1 MRGILAG
8 AAMVALIAGCNM
20 APAPAPPPP
29 VLSAQP
35 LPDAT
40 IAHADFS
47 NPSLWLCR
55 PGLADDKCKINLDAT
70 IINANGSTSV
80 EKHKAAGNPNIDCF
94 FVYPTV
100 SLDPGWASDWSV
112 DRMEIDDIK
121 LQFARFNSVCRQFA
135 PIYRQTTLTALRV
148 ASGGPQPAGE
158 RLPQG
163 VGGYN
168 DVLDAWNWYMANE
181 NKGRGVVLIGHSQG
195 AGVIARL
202 IASEIEGK
210 PAEKQFVSGI
220 ILGSAV
226 MVPEGKDT
234 GGTYKS
240 IPLCRAEDQTGC
252 VISYASFRDTNPPPA
267 SSRFGRSAGGNVA
280 ACNNPA
286 NLASGEG
293 KPDAYFL
300 ARGFLNGSGGTAQPA
315 WANPEPAITT
325 PFVKT
330 PGLISTR
337 CVRKGDFSYLE
348 MHVNADPADKRTDEL
363 GGEVIRPTGP
373 DLAWGLH
380 LIDVDHSMG
389 DLLRIVGKQAK
400 AWSKKS

>member
-8 AAMVALIAGCNM
+8 AAMAGAMTGCTM
-20 APAPAPPPP
+20 APAAPPVAP
-29 VLSAQP
+29 LAAQP
-35 LPDAT
+35 LPDAK

-55 PGLADDKCKINLDAT
+55 PGLADDKCRINLDTT

-80 EKHKAAGNPNIDCF
+80 EKYKAAANPNIDCF

-112 DRMEIDDIK
+112 DRMEIDDVK
-121 LQFARFNSVCRQFA
+121 LQFARFGSVCRQFA

-181 NKGRGVVLIGHSQG
+181 NKGRGVVLVGHSQG

-202 IASEIEGK
+202 IAAEIEGK

-267 SSRFGRSAGGNVA
+267 ASRFGRSAGGNVA

-286 NLASGEG
+286 NLATGEG

-300 ARGFLNGSGGTAQPA
+300 AKGFLNGSGGTTQPA
-315 WANPEPAITT
+315 WASPEPSVAT

-330 PGLISTR
+330 PGLVSTK

-389 DLLRIVGKQAK
+389 DLIRIVGKQAK
-400 AWSKKS
+400 AWARRG

>member
-1 MRGILAG
+1 MRGILAFVAM
-8 AAMVALIAGCNM
+8 AASITGCTM
-20 APAPAPPPP
+20 APAAPPVAALKP
-29 VLSAQP
+29 QP
-35 LPDAT
+35 LPDET
-40 IAHADFS
+40 VAHADFS

-70 IINANGSTSV
+70 VINANGSTSV
-80 EKHKAAGNPNIDCF
+80 EKYKAASSPAIDC
-94 FVYPTV
+94 V

-121 LQFARFNSVCRQFA
+121 LQFARFGSVCRQFA

-181 NKGRGVVLIGHSQG
+181 NKGRGVVLVGHSQG

-202 IASEIEGK
+202 IAAEIEGK

-252 VISYASFRDTNPPPA
+252 VISYASFRDSNPPPA
-267 SSRFGRSAGGNVA
+267 ASRFGRSNGGNVA

-286 NLASGEG
+286 NLATGQG

-300 ARGFLNGSGGTAQPA
+300 AKGFLNGSGGTTQPA
-315 WANPEPAITT
+315 WASPEPAITT

-330 PGLISTR
+330 PGLVSTQ

-400 AWSKKS
+400 AWAKKG

>member
-8 AAMVALIAGCNM
+8 AAMAASITGCTM
-20 APAPAPPPP
+20 APAAPPAAP
-29 VLSAQP
+29 LAAQP
-35 LPDAT
+35 LPDAR

-55 PGLADDKCKINLDAT
+55 PGLVDDKCKIDLDAT
-70 IINANGSTSV
+70 IINANGSTAV
-80 EKHKAAGNPNIDCF
+80 EKYKPAANASIDCF

-121 LQFARFNSVCRQFA
+121 LQFARFGSVCRQFA
-135 PIYRQTTLTALRV
+135 PVYRQTTLTALRV

-181 NKGRGVVLIGHSQG
+181 NKGRGVVLVGHSQG
-195 AGVIARL
+195 AGVISRL
-202 IASEIEGK
+202 IANEIEGK

-252 VISYASFRDTNPPPA
+252 VISYASFRDSNPPPA
-267 SSRFGRSAGGNVA
+267 ASRFGRSAGGNVA

-286 NLASGEG
+286 NLATGQG
-293 KPDAYFL
+293 KPEAYFL
-300 ARGFLNGSGGTAQPA
+300 ARGFLNGSGGTTQPA
-315 WANPEPAITT
+315 WANPEPLITT
-325 PFVKT
+325 PFVKV
-330 PGLISTR
+330 PGLVSTQ

-380 LIDVDHSMG
+380 LIDMDHSMG
-389 DLLRIVGKQAK
+389 DLLRIVGKQAR
-400 AWSKKS
+400 AWTRSS